1 MMLPSNKPS
10 PSRPVRRS
18 AKMRC
23 SVVSVGLFLTLSV
36 TGAAAGESGDWIGA
50 WSASPQPL
58 WTADFP
64 PIPTLPRLL
73 FNQTVREIA
82 WLHLGGNRVRIVLS
96 NEYGQWPLTIGE
108 AHVAIAGT
116 GAAIDPASDRKL
128 TFSGRDSITVPPGAP
143 AISDPVDLA
152 VTPLSSL
159 AVSLFLPQSSPT
171 DTFHWDG
178 KQTAFIAA
186 GNQTAAS
193 DIKADATT
201 LSRAFLSEIM
211 VDAPSGSQAIA
222 TFGDS
227 ITDGD
232 GSTPDA
238 NHRWPDFLA
247 KRLVDKQIGAAILNQ
262 GISGDKVLSDRLGAN
277 ALARFDR
284 DVLSQPHIAA
294 VTLMMGINDIGWPGC
309 ALAPNDK
316 EPTADDIIAGYRQL
330 IMRAHARDV
339 RIIGVTLTPFEDS
352 FKGTPFEGYYT
363 LDKEK
368 IRVAVNDWIR
378 TGGEFDGVIDFD
390 AVVRDPDHPSRILA
404 AFDHG
409 DHLHPNDAGYQKM
422 AESIDLDMLV
432 PKK

>member
-1 MMLPSNKPS
+1 MLQSHLT
-10 PSRPVRRS
+10 RTAVVGFGLCILAGVGS
-18 AKMRC
+18 A
-23 SVVSVGLFLTLSV
+23 S
-36 TGAAAGESGDWIGA
+36 AGEAGDWIGA
-50 WSASPQPL
+50 WSASPQPV
-58 WTADFP
+58 WAPDFP
-64 PIPTLPRLL
+64 PIPTMPRVL
-73 FNQTVREIA
+73 FNQTIREIA
-82 WLHLGGNRVRIVLS
+82 WLHLGGNRVRVVLS
-96 NEYGQWPLTIGE
+96 NEYGQWPLKIGE
-108 AHVAIAGT
+108 AHVAVAQS

-128 TFSGRDSITVPPGAP
+128 TFGGKDSITIPPGAP
-143 AISDPVDLA
+143 AVSDPVDLA
-152 VTPLSSL
+152 VAPLSSL
-159 AVSLFLPQSSPT
+159 AVSLFLPLPSPT

-178 KQTAFIAA
+178 KQTAFVVG
-186 GNQTAAS
+186 GNQTAAP
-193 DIKADATT
+193 DIKADLTT
-201 LSRAFLSEIM
+201 LSRAFLSEVM
-211 VDAPSGSQAIA
+211 VDAPAGAQAVA

-247 KRLVDKQIGAAILNQ
+247 KRLSDEKITGTAILNQ

-284 DVLSQPHIAA
+284 DVLAQPHISA

-316 EPTADDIIAGYRQL
+316 EPTAEDIIAGYQQL
-330 IMRAHARDV
+330 IARAHDHGI

-363 LDKEK
+363 TEKEK

-378 TGGEFDGVIDFD
+378 KGGQFDGVIDFD
-390 AVVRDPDHPSRILA
+390 AVVRDPDHPARILA
-404 AFDHG
+404 AYDHG

-422 AESIDLDMLV
+422 AESIDLGLLI